1 VSDPYAGREQTKAKH
16 FILKHYL
23 EALAFKV
30 LTFSDV
36 TYVDGFSG
44 PWQTKTENFSDSSF
58 MIAISVLRDA
68 QQKIFERDATRRR
81 IRCFFSESDP
91 EAYAQLK
98 SAVTRF
104 HQPEQHFEIMTFAG
118 QFEDAIE
125 EIQSFIGHSF
135 PLIFIDPTGWVGY
148 PLDKIKPLFLRRKCE
163 VLINFMYEF
172 VNRFSHSK
180 DEDIINSLN
189 PILGGPGWEARLDPK
204 LPRGLAVENLFRETL
219 KNAGAFDF
227 VVSTRIDRATAER
240 PHFFITYGTKSIQG
254 LKTFRDIEHAALRTH
269 VRNRAR
275 AKEKKRED
283 QTNVGDMFSGHES
296 DIQEA
301 TFEEIV
307 EEQKKLAS
315 ADLIEHLAKRSH
327 MPFSEVVIRLL
338 QPFMLRE
345 TNVKDICIALAKNG
359 RIENTWGGGNRKPKD
374 EDVIRRR
381 ASPPVD

>member
-98 SAVTRF
+98 SAVAPF
-104 HQPEQHFEIMTFAG
+104 HQPQQNFEIMTYAG
-118 QFEDAIE
+118 RFEDAID
-125 EIQSFIGHSF
+125 EIQSFIGYSL
-135 PLIFIDPTGWVGY
+135 PLIFIYPTGWVGY

-180 DEDIINSLN
+180 DEDIVNSLN
-189 PILGGPGWEARLDPK
+189 RILGGPGWEARLDPN
-204 LPRGLAVENLFRETL
+204 LSRGLAVEKLFRETL

-227 VVSTRIDRATAER
+227 VISTRIDKATAER
-240 PHFFITYGTKSIQG
+240 PHFFITYGTKSIEG
-254 LKTFRDIEHAALRTH
+254 LRTFRETEYAALRAH
-269 VRNRAR
+269 ARNRAS

-283 QTNVGDMFSGHES
+283 KTNVGDMFSGHES
-296 DIQEA
+296 NIQEA
-301 TFEEIV
+301 TIDELV
-307 EEQKKLAS
+307 EEQKNLAS
-315 ADLIEHLAKRSH
+315 ADLIGHLAKQGPMR
-327 MPFSEVVIRLL
+327 FAEVVIRLL

-345 TNVKDICIALAKNG
+345 TNVNDICVALAKVG

-374 EDVIRRR
+374 ADVIKRK
-381 ASPPVD
+381 SNPPVG